1 MFPFGGSSDPKKMQ
15 EMLRRMGIKNQE
27 VEASEV
33 VITQKNG
40 KRIVIK
46 NPQVMEV
53 EVSGQKTFQI
63 VGEVSVQEGKGSAG
77 LGARGRGHGTQGSG
91 HGAGDAGH
99 GEGEEEIEVSDKDV
113 KFVAD
118 TTQMPEKKAREV
130 LIKTR
135 GDIAKAILIL
145 KK

>member
-15 EMLRRMGIKNQE
+15 EMLRRMGVKNQE
-27 VEASEV
+27 VEAVEV
-33 VITQKNG
+33 VITQKSG

-53 EVSGQKTFQI
+53 EFSGQRTFQI
-63 VGEVSVQEGKGSAG
+63 VGEVSVQEGKKV
-77 LGARGRGHGTQGSG
+77 
-91 HGAGDAGH
+91 
-99 GEGEEEIEVSDKDV
+99 GEKTGVSRDEEIEVSDKDV

-118 TTQMPEKKAREV
+118 TARMPEKKAREV
-130 LIKTR
+130 LIKTK